1 MRTKVKKLVATTVTT
16 TTMTQLRPQHRW
28 RVPEHGKA
36 ARFLFGGAG
45 LLLVFGACSDS
56 NSPAVGGSNTLAPL
70 VAATTAASAGP
81 TVATT
86 AAAAATSTA
95 VDGAALLQQAVAASG
110 NGYHFNQ
117 TNTVDGV
124 VALTID
130 GDRLPTGARLA
141 VSNASGLVFYVITP
155 DGMWLMPENGEWELD
170 DSDPPT
176 IDPIAAL
183 GSPSSVAVTSNDG
196 TTVQLAVTVPA
207 SSLGVADAG
216 DAPLQ
221 VSVVGGGLT
230 GINYATTTADGKSAA
245 ANVIIGPAVD
255 ASPVVPPI

>member
-1 MRTKVKKLVATTVTT
+1 MTT
-16 TTMTQLRPQHRW
+16 TKPHRPPRW
-28 RVPEHGKA
+28 RVAEHGRA

-56 NSPAVGGSNTLAPL
+56 SSPSVGGANANTLAPL
-70 VAATTAASAGP
+70 VAPSTTVASAGP
-81 TVATT
+81 TTVATT
-86 AAAAATSTA
+86 VAAAGTPAA
-95 VDGAALLQQAVAASG
+95 VDGAALLQQAVAATG

-155 DGMWLMPENGEWELD
+155 DGMWLMPENGEWEQD

-183 GSPSSVAVTSNDG
+183 GSPTSVAVTSNDG
-196 TTVQLAVTVPA
+196 NTVVLAVTVPA
-207 SSLGVADAG
+207 ASLGVADSG

-230 GINYATTTADGKSAA
+230 GINYSTTTADGKAA
-245 ANVIIGPAVD
+245 SANVTIGPPVD

>member
-1 MRTKVKKLVATTVTT
+1 
-16 TTMTQLRPQHRW
+16 
-28 RVPEHGKA
+28 VPEHGRA

-45 LLLVFGACSDS
+45 LLLVFSACSD
-56 NSPAVGGSNTLAPL
+56 NSAPAVGGANSNTLAPI
-70 VAATTAASAGP
+70 ATTS
-81 TVATT
+81 T
-86 AAAAATSTA
+86 AATSGATA
-95 VDGAALLQQAVAASG
+95 VSTTVAVAPTAAPVDGAALLQQAIAASA

-117 TNTVDGV
+117 TNSVDGV

-141 VSNASGLVFYVITP
+141 VSNASGLVNYVITP
-155 DGMWLMPENGEWELD
+155 AGMWLMPENGEWELD
-170 DSDPPT
+170 DSNPPT

-183 GSPSSVAVTSNDG
+183 GSPTSVAVTSNDG

-207 SSLGVADAG
+207 ASLGVADSG

-230 GINYATTTADGKSAA
+230 GISYSTTTSDGKPASA
-245 ANVIIGPAVD
+245 VVVIGPAVD

>member
-1 MRTKVKKLVATTVTT
+1 
-16 TTMTQLRPQHRW
+16 
-28 RVPEHGKA
+28 VPEHGKA

-45 LLLVFGACSDS
+45 LLLVFGACSDN
-56 NSPAVGGSNTLAPL
+56 NSPSVGGASSNTLAPL
-70 VAATTAASAGP
+70 VAPSTTATAGP
-81 TVATT
+81 TTVATT
-86 AAAAATSTA
+86 VAAAASTAA
-95 VDGAALLQQAVAASG
+95 VDGASLLQQAVAATG

-141 VSNASGLVFYVITP
+141 VSNPSGLVFYVITP

-183 GSPSSVAVTSNDG
+183 NAPTSVAVVSNDG
-196 TTVQLAVTVPA
+196 NTVQLAVTVPA
-207 SSLGVADAG
+207 ASLGVADSG

-230 GINYATTTADGKSAA
+230 GINYAMTTSDGKAA
-245 ANVIIGPAVD
+245 TANVIIGPAVD

>member
-1 MRTKVKKLVATTVTT
+1 
-16 TTMTQLRPQHRW
+16 
-28 RVPEHGKA
+28 VPEHGKA

-56 NSPAVGGSNTLAPL
+56 NSPSVGGANSNTLAPL
-70 VAATTAASAGP
+70 VSPSSTVPAPGATTAP
-81 TVATT
+81 TTVAV
-86 AAAAATSTA
+86 AATPAA
-95 VDGAALLQQAVAASG
+95 VDGATLLQQAVAATG

-130 GDRLPTGARLA
+130 GDRLPRGARLA

-155 DGMWLMPENGEWELD
+155 DGMWLMPQNGEWELD

-183 GSPSSVAVTSNDG
+183 GSPTSVAVTSNDG

-207 SSLGVADAG
+207 ASLGVADSG

-230 GINYATTTADGKSAA
+230 GINYSTTTADGKAA
-245 ANVIIGPAVD
+245 TANVIIGPAVD

>member
-1 MRTKVKKLVATTVTT
+1 MAA
-16 TTMTQLRPQHRW
+16 TTMTTTRRLRRQRPD
-28 RVPEHGKA
+28 HGKA

-45 LLLVFGACSDS
+45 LLLVFGACSDN
-56 NSPAVGGSNTLAPL
+56 NSPSVGGASSNTLAPL
-70 VAATTAASAGP
+70 VATSTTTAGGTTVATTVGPAATTAAL
-81 TVATT
+81 
-86 AAAAATSTA
+86 
-95 VDGAALLQQAVAASG
+95 DGASLLQQAIAATG

-124 VALTID
+124 VAVTID
-130 GDRLPTGARLA
+130 GDRLPSGARLS
-141 VSNASGLVFYVITP
+141 VSNASGLVNYVITP

-183 GSPSSVAVTSNDG
+183 NAPTSVAVTSSDG

-207 SSLGVADAG
+207 ASLGVADSG
-216 DAPLQ
+216 DASLQ

-230 GINYATTTADGKSAA
+230 GINYATTTSDGKAA
-245 ANVIIGPAVD
+245 TATVVIGPAVD

>member
-1 MRTKVKKLVATTVTT
+1 
-16 TTMTQLRPQHRW
+16 MTRQRPQHRW
-28 RVPEHGKA
+28 RVPEHGRA

-45 LLLVFGACSDS
+45 LLLVFSACSDDK
-56 NSPAVGGSNTLAPL
+56 SPAVGGSNTLAPL
-70 VAATTAASAGP
+70 VTTPAAPTSGPTTIATTVAVAATAAP
-81 TVATT
+81 
-86 AAAAATSTA
+86 
-95 VDGAALLQQAVAASG
+95 VDGAALLQQAIAATA

-117 TNTVDGV
+117 TNTVDGT

-130 GDRLPTGARLA
+130 GDRLPSGTRLA
-141 VSNASGLVFYVITP
+141 VSNASGLVSYIITP

-183 GSPSSVAVTSNDG
+183 GAPTSVAVTSNDG

-207 SSLGVADAG
+207 ASLGVADTG

-230 GINYATTTADGKSAA
+230 GINYATTTADGKSAS

>member
-1 MRTKVKKLVATTVTT
+1 MNLVATTVTT
-16 TTMTQLRPQHRW
+16 TTTMTRQRPHRW
-28 RVPEHGKA
+28 RVTEHGRA

-45 LLLVFGACSDS
+45 LLLVFSACSDD

-70 VAATTAASAGP
+70 ATSAAPTSGP
-81 TVATT
+81 TTVATVAVAPT
-86 AAAAATSTA
+86 AAP
-95 VDGAALLQQAVAASG
+95 VDGAALLQQAIAAAG

-117 TNTVDGV
+117 TNTVDGT

-141 VSNASGLVFYVITP
+141 VSNASGLVSYVITP
-155 DGMWLMPENGEWELD
+155 AGIWLMPENGEWELD

-183 GSPSSVAVTSNDG
+183 SAPTSVAVTSNDG
-196 TTVQLAVTVPA
+196 TTVQLAVMVPA
-207 SSLGVADAG
+207 ASLGVADAG

-230 GINYATTTADGKSAA
+230 GINYATTTADGKSAS

>member
-1 MRTKVKKLVATTVTT
+1 VL
-16 TTMTQLRPQHRW
+16 
-28 RVPEHGKA
+28 EHGRA

-56 NSPAVGGSNTLAPL
+56 NSPTVGGANANTLAPL
-70 VAATTAASAGP
+70 VAPSTTATAGP
-81 TVATT
+81 TTVATT
-86 AAAAATSTA
+86 VAAPGTPAA
-95 VDGAALLQQAVAASG
+95 VDGTTLLQQAVAATG

-130 GDRLPTGARLA
+130 GDRLPSGARLA

-155 DGMWLMPENGEWELD
+155 DGMWLMPENGEWEQD

-183 GSPSSVAVTSNDG
+183 GSPTSVAVTSNDG
-196 TTVQLAVTVPA
+196 NTVQLAVSVPA
-207 SSLGVADAG
+207 ASLGVADSG

-230 GINYATTTADGKSAA
+230 GINYSTTTADGKAA
-245 ANVIIGPAVD
+245 TANVIIGPPVD

>member
-1 MRTKVKKLVATTVTT
+1 MA
-16 TTMTQLRPQHRW
+16 
-28 RVPEHGKA
+28 EHGKA

-45 LLLVFGACSDS
+45 LLLVFSACSDS

-70 VAATTAASAGP
+70 VSASTTAPASGP
-81 TVATT
+81 TTVATT
-86 AAAAATSTA
+86 VAVAGTPAA
-95 VDGAALLQQAVAASG
+95 VDGAALLQQAIAATG

-117 TNTVDGV
+117 TNTVDGA

-141 VSNASGLVFYVITP
+141 VSNPSGLVFYVITP
-155 DGMWLMPENGEWELD
+155 DGTWLMPDNGEWELD

-183 GSPSSVAVTSNDG
+183 GAPSSVAVTSNDG

-207 SSLGVADAG
+207 ASLGVADAG

-230 GINYATTTADGKSAA
+230 GINYSTTTADGKSAS
-245 ANVIIGPAVD
+245 ANVVIGPAVD